1 MPDLMTPQAA
11 VVVGGS
17 VVAFAGGL
25 PASHRE
31 DIFMSTAYAQQ
42 ATRMAIEDGLVADWF
57 EYYCKVLKF
66 IGWDVPK
73 PQTLTPLRNSL
84 MASQA
89 TQRISTIM
97 GEEFSE
103 PMRRALEAME
113 RNTLALKLFE
123 SASIRGNSGFFQ
135 IIPCVMRGP
144 NKVEMGIYHRQ
155 FKIKRKVS
163 GFLFGEDETLIHNS
177 VEQIAAITFNTL
189 YYGQFREKVKKS
201 VLSGSLKYLSS
212 LEI

>member
-1 MPDLMTPQAA
+1 MSDPMTPQAA
-11 VVVGGS
+11 VVGAS
-17 VVAFAGGL
+17 VVAFASGV
-25 PASHRE
+25 PTPHRD
-31 DIFMSTAYAQQ
+31 DIYMSTAHAQM
-42 ATRMAIEDGLVADWF
+42 ATRTAIEDGLATDWF
-57 EYYCKVLKF
+57 EYYCKVLRF

-73 PQTLTPLRNSL
+73 PQTLTPSRNSL
-84 MASQA
+84 MAGQA

-103 PMRRALEAME
+103 PMRRALLAIE
-113 RNTLALKLFE
+113 RNTLALKRFE
-123 SASIRGNSGFFQ
+123 STSIRGDAGYFQ
-135 IIPCVMRGP
+135 IIPCVMSGP

-155 FKIKRKVS
+155 FRIRRQVS

-189 YYGQFREKVKKS
+189 HYAQFRDRVKKS
-201 VLSGSLKYLSS
+201 VLTGSLNYLSS

>member
-1 MPDLMTPQAA
+1 MSDSMTPQAA
-11 VVVGGS
+11 VVGAS
-17 VVAFAGGL
+17 VVAFASGV
-25 PASHRE
+25 PTPHRD
-31 DIFMSTAYAQQ
+31 DIYMSTAHAQM
-42 ATRMAIEDGLVADWF
+42 ATRAAIEDGLATDWF
-57 EYYCKVLKF
+57 EYYCKVLRF

-73 PQTLTPLRNSL
+73 PQTLTPSRNSL
-84 MASQA
+84 MAGQA

-103 PMRRALEAME
+103 PMRRALLAIE
-113 RNTLALKLFE
+113 RNTLALKRFE
-123 SASIRGNSGFFQ
+123 STSISGDAGYFQ
-135 IIPCVMRGP
+135 IIPCVMSGP

-155 FKIKRKVS
+155 FRIRRQVS

-189 YYGQFREKVKKS
+189 HYAQFRDRVKKS
-201 VLSGSLKYLSS
+201 VLTGSLNYLSS

>member
-1 MPDLMTPQAA
+1 MSDSMTPQAA
-11 VVVGGS
+11 VVGAS
-17 VVAFAGGL
+17 VVAFASGV
-25 PASHRE
+25 PTPHRD
-31 DIFMSTAYAQQ
+31 DIYMSTAHAQM
-42 ATRMAIEDGLVADWF
+42 ATRAAIEDGLSTDWF
-57 EYYCKVLKF
+57 EYYCKVLRF

-73 PQTLTPLRNSL
+73 PQTLTPSRNSL
-84 MASQA
+84 LAGQA

-103 PMRRALEAME
+103 PMRRALMAIE
-113 RNTLALKLFE
+113 RNTLALKRFE
-123 SASIRGNSGFFQ
+123 STSIRGDAGYFQ
-135 IIPCVMRGP
+135 IIPCVMSGP

-155 FKIKRKVS
+155 FRIRRQVS

-189 YYGQFREKVKKS
+189 HYAQFRERVKKS
-201 VLSGSLKYLSS
+201 VLTGSLNYLSS